1 MGAQFCLVAPLRLF
15 PEINAP
21 QFSPLRH
28 TRGRAAHSGKGETE
42 PNWVELWD
50 AVSWKVP
57 LKIYPAVPE
66 IQTKIVPLAWIVKYI
81 YLYLLSPFLLTSPQP
96 PQNIQL

>member
-1 MGAQFCLVAPLRLF
+1 MPSVITGGTQMGAQFCLVAPLRLF

-42 PNWVELWD
+42 PN
-50 AVSWKVP
+50 
-57 LKIYPAVPE
+57 
-66 IQTKIVPLAWIVKYI
+66 
-81 YLYLLSPFLLTSPQP
+81 
-96 PQNIQL
+96 